1 MIKKIESL
9 EDYKDQY
16 QKSVESPEQFWSE
29 IANTFSWRKTWD
41 RVVDWD
47 FKELDVKWFSG
58 ARLNITE
65 NCLDRHLD
73 INGDKIAII
82 WEPNDPKESTIKYS
96 YEELHQEVCR
106 FANVL
111 RRNGAKKGIPFVF
124 ICPWF
129 RSWR

>member
-47 FKELDVKWFSG
+47 FKDLDVKWFSG

-73 INGDKIAII
+73 TNGDKIAII

-96 YEELHQEVCR
+96 YEELHQEVVE
-106 FANVL
+106 NIE
-111 RRNGAKKGIPFVF
+111 G
-124 ICPWF
+124 
-129 RSWR
+129 